1 MPELDISKEIN
12 IAIKAA
18 LLAGKHLI
26 ENKIELNKT
35 SSSDPRDT
43 KLEADVA
50 SENLI
55 KKIIN
60 ESSSYEILAEESGES
75 SEDLGNTFWV
85 VDPLDGTANY
95 NRNIPICC
103 VSIGMVKDIKP
114 LFGVIY
120 DFNNDEIYC
129 GDCINK
135 VATLNNTPI
144 QVSKVDVKKDGVL
157 ITGLPFNTDYS
168 DLSLN
173 NMISDMQSWKK
184 TRMIGSAAMA
194 SCFIA
199 SGKAEVYKEK
209 GIYLWDILAGAAIVE
224 AAGGLA
230 EIKNVRDNYQVD
242 VTFSNQKIKG

>member
-1 MPELDISKEIN
+1 MPELNLSKEIN
-12 IAIKAA
+12 TAIKAA
-18 LLAGKHLI
+18 LSSGKYLKK
-26 ENKIELNKT
+26 NKSELNKT
-35 SSSDPRDT
+35 SSSDPRDI
-43 KLEADVA
+43 KLHADVA

-60 ESSSYEILAEESGES
+60 ESSNYEILAEESGES
-75 SEDLGNTFWV
+75 SENLGRTFWV

-95 NRNIPICC
+95 NRDIPICC
-103 VSIGMVKDIKP
+103 VSIGMIKDMKP

-120 DFNNDEIYC
+120 DFNSDEIYC

-135 VATLNNTPI
+135 VATLNNSPI
-144 QVSKVDVKKDGVL
+144 QVSKIDDKKDGVL

-168 DLSLN
+168 DSSLN
-173 NMISDMQSWKK
+173 NLISDMQSWKK

-194 SCFIA
+194 SCYIA
-199 SGKAEVYKEK
+199 SGKAELYKEK

>member
-1 MPELDISKEIN
+1 MPELNLSKEIN
-12 IAIKAA
+12 TAIKAA
-18 LLAGKHLI
+18 LSSGKYLKK
-26 ENKIELNKT
+26 NKIELNKT
-35 SSSDPRDT
+35 SSSDPRDI
-43 KLEADVA
+43 KLDADVA

-60 ESSSYEILAEESGES
+60 ESSNYEILAEESGQS
-75 SEDLGNTFWV
+75 SEDLGRTFWV

-95 NRNIPICC
+95 SRDIPICC
-103 VSIGMVKDIKP
+103 VSIGMIKDMKP

-120 DFNNDEIYC
+120 DFNSDEIYC
-129 GDCINK
+129 GDSINK
-135 VATLNNTPI
+135 VATLNNSPI
-144 QVSKVDVKKDGVL
+144 QVSKVDHKKDGVL

-168 DLSLN
+168 DSSLN
-173 NMISDMQSWKK
+173 HLINDMQSWKK

-194 SCFIA
+194 SCYIA
-199 SGKAEVYKEK
+199 SGRAEVYKEK
-209 GIYLWDILAGAAIVE
+209 GIYLWDILAGAAIVK

>member
-1 MPELDISKEIN
+1 MINIEKELDVAKKASEI
-12 IAIKAA
+12 AAA
-18 LLAGKHLI
+18 LLK
-26 ENKIELNKT
+26 NYKNDLNEIL
-35 SSSDPRDT
+35 SDEGRDV
-43 KLEADVA
+43 KLKADLE
-50 SENLI
+50 SEKLI
-55 KKIIN
+55 KEYLLSNSKFP
-60 ESSSYEILAEESGES
+60 ILAEESGANQ
-75 SEDLGNTFWV
+75 DLGNSFWV

-95 NRNIPICC
+95 SRDIPICC
-103 VSIGMVKDIKP
+103 VSIGMIKDMKP

-120 DFNNDEIYC
+120 DFNSDEIYC

-135 VATLNNTPI
+135 VATLNNSPI
-144 QVSKVDVKKDGVL
+144 KVSMVDDKKDGVL

-168 DLSLN
+168 DSSLN
-173 NMISDMQSWKK
+173 NLISDMQSWKK

-194 SCFIA
+194 SCYIA

-230 EIKNVRDNYQVD
+230 EIKNIRDNYQVD

>member
-1 MPELDISKEIN
+1 MPEIDLKKEIN

-18 LLAGKHLI
+18 LSSGKYLKK
-26 ENKIELNKT
+26 NKTELNKT
-35 SSSDPRDT
+35 SSSDPRDI
-43 KLEADVA
+43 KLDADVA

-60 ESSSYEILAEESGES
+60 ENSYYEILAEESGES
-75 SEDLGNTFWV
+75 SEDLGTTFWV

-95 NRNIPICC
+95 NRDIPICC
-103 VSIGMVKDIKP
+103 VSIGMIKDMKP

-120 DFNNDEIYC
+120 DFNNDEIYF

-135 VATLNNTPI
+135 VATLNDSPI
-144 QVSKVDVKKDGVL
+144 QVSKVDDKKDGVL

-168 DLSLN
+168 DSSLN
-173 NMISDMQSWKK
+173 NLISDMQSWKK

-194 SCFIA
+194 SCYIA
-199 SGKAEVYKEK
+199 SGKAELYKEK

>member
-1 MPELDISKEIN
+1 MPLDLSKEIKT
-12 IAIKAA
+12 AIRAA
-18 LLAGKHLI
+18 LSAGKYLKK
-26 ENKIELNKT
+26 NKIELNKI
-35 SSSDPRDT
+35 SLSDPRDI
-43 KLEADVA
+43 KLDADVA

-60 ESSSYEILAEESGES
+60 ESSDYEILAEESGES
-75 SEDLGNTFWV
+75 SDNLGSIFWV

-95 NRNIPICC
+95 NRDIPICC
-103 VSIGMVKDIKP
+103 VSIGMIEDMKP

-120 DFNNDEIYC
+120 DFNSDEIYC

-135 VATLNNTPI
+135 VATLNNSPI
-144 QVSKVDVKKDGVL
+144 QVSKIDDKKDGVL

-168 DLSLN
+168 DISLN
-173 NMISDMQSWKK
+173 NLISDMQSWKK
-184 TRMIGSAAMA
+184 IRMIGSAAMA
-194 SCFIA
+194 SCYIA

-224 AAGGLA
+224 AAGGSA

-242 VTFSNQKIKG
+242 VIFSNSYIKG